1 MILIDSNI
9 WVFAE
14 NINADEHDLAARK
27 VQEAVDSISYGI
39 NAVIVSEVFHALSRF
54 LGAEDAGRRT
64 RNIIEHPTAQW
75 IEFSASVVKESLDL
89 AVQKNIRINDALI
102 AQQALGM
109 KAPVL
114 TDNVKDFRKVKGLKV
129 MKLR

>member
-1 MILIDSNI
+1 MIVIDSNI
-9 WVFAE
+9 WIFAE
-14 NINADEHDLAARK
+14 NISADEHGPAAKK
-27 VQEAVDSISYGI
+27 VHEVVDSTSYGI
-39 NAVIVSEVFHALSRF
+39 NTVIVSEVFHALSRL

-75 IEFSASVVKESLDL
+75 IEFSASAVKEAIDL
-89 AVQKNIRINDALI
+89 SVQKKLRINDALI
-102 AQQALGM
+102 AQQALEL